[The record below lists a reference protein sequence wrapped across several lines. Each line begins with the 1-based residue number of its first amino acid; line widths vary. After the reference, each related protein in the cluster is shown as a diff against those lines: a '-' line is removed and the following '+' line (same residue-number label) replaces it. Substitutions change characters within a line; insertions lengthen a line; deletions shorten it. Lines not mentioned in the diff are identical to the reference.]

1 MKKFIAALAMLKLPK
16 PAAVGIQAAL
26 GIALSA
32 PWAVS
37 ALAAPAKVSALAAP
51 ATTATPSQT
60 TPRLQEGDL
69 VRLRS
74 GGPEMTVK
82 SVQGNWVVA
91 TWWNEGY
98 GGFQSS
104 GFPLAMVDGP
114 ITLPPVD
121 VSPQT
126 PSQRSERPPGD
137 LSSAGQ
143 PNQNPTAQA
152 TNQTRQVRPANAVT
166 STSPSTRPVGILRSQ
181 RDIGLLQQRTG
192 TNQTTGV
199 AQLRPALTLPSQGGS
214 ALNQTVLPLQ
224 QGTGTNQTIGVPQAR
239 PALILQSQRGAVLNQ
254 TVIPLQQGTG
264 TNPTIGVSQ
273 VRPALVLP
281 QGTVQMA
288 IPLQQGTGTNQRIG
302 FGPAN
307 AGASMRHR

>member
-1 MKKFIAALAMLKLPK
+1 MLKLPK
-16 PAAVGIQAAL
+16 PAGIAIQATL

-32 PWAVS
+32 PWAVP
-37 ALAAPAKVSALAAP
+37 ALAAPAN
-51 ATTATPSQT
+51 TATQTQT
-60 TPRLQEGDL
+60 TPLLHEGDTTPLLHEGDL

-82 SVQGNWVVA
+82 SVQGKWVIA

-126 PSQRSERPPGD
+126 SPTERSDRPPGD

-143 PNQNPTAQA
+143 PNQNSTAQG
-152 TNQTRQVRPANAVT
+152 TNQTRQVRPASADT
-166 STSPSTRPVGILRSQ
+166 SMSPSTRPARI
-181 RDIGLLQQRTG
+181 
-192 TNQTTGV
+192 
-199 AQLRPALTLPSQGGS
+199 LPSQQGTG
-214 ALNQTVLPLQ
+214 PLQ
-224 QGTGTNQTIGVPQAR
+224 QGTRTNQTIGVAHLR
-239 PALILQSQRGAVLNQ
+239 PTLVLPLQRGAVLNQ
-254 TVIPLQQGTG
+254 TVNIPLQQSTG
-264 TNPTIGVSQ
+264 TNPTIGVPQ
-273 VRPALVLP
+273 VRPVLVLP
-281 QGTVQMA
+281 QGTVQQA
-288 IPLQQGTGTNQRIG
+288 LPLPLQQGTGTNQRIG

-307 AGASMRHR
+307 AGRR

>member
-1 MKKFIAALAMLKLPK
+1 MLKLPK
-16 PAAVGIQAAL
+16 PAAIAIQATL
-26 GIALSA
+26 GMALSA
-32 PWAVS
+32 PWAVP
-37 ALAAPAKVSALAAP
+37 ALAAPAN
-51 ATTATPSQT
+51 TATQTQT
-60 TPRLQEGDL
+60 TPLLHEGDL
-69 VRLRS
+69 VQLRS
-74 GGPEMTVK
+74 GGPAMTVK
-82 SVQGNWVVA
+82 SVQGNWVIA

-126 PSQRSERPPGD
+126 PTQRSDRPPGD
-137 LSSAGQ
+137 LSGAGQ
-143 PNQNPTAQA
+143 PNQNSTAQGI
-152 TNQTRQVRPANAVT
+152 NQTRQVRPANADT
-166 STSPSTRPVGILRSQ
+166 SLSPSTRPARILLS
-181 RDIGLLQQRTG
+181 
-192 TNQTTGV
+192 
-199 AQLRPALTLPSQGGS
+199 
-214 ALNQTVLPLQ
+214 Q
-224 QGTGTNQTIGVPQAR
+224 QGTGPLQRGTATNQTIGVPQAR

-273 VRPALVLP
+273 VRSALVLP

-288 IPLQQGTGTNQRIG
+288 IPLQQRTGTNQRIG

-307 AGASMRHR
+307 AGTSTRHR